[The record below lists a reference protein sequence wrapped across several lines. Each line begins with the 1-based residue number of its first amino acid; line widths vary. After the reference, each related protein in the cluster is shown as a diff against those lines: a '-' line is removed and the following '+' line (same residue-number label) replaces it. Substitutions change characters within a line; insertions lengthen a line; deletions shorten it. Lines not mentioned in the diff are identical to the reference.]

1 MNLSTLGMMVP
12 KGEFLPLQHNDL
24 ISIGGD
30 YGIDEAFCINS
41 TKNSFEKAYLYQV
54 KAPLSWKII
63 QEIDNPSIVK
73 GNYVK
78 ARNFFYDLKFEIES
92 KL

>member
-1 MNLSTLGMMVP
+1 MNFSTLGIMVP

-30 YGIDEAFCINS
+30 YDIDEAFRINS

-78 ARNFFYDLKFEIES
+78 ARIFL
-92 KL
+92 